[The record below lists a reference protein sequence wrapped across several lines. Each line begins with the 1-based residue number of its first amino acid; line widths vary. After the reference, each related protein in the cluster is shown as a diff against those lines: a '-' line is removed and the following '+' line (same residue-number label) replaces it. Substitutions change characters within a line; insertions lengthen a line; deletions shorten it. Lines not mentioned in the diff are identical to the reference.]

1 MIILWTNFLCIDVF
15 VGPTYNKPKK
25 QFKTKF
31 YKQINNLKQK
41 DLEIEWNLEKK
52 TYKKWN
58 WNLTKSLTLLHLHK
72 L

>member
-1 MIILWTNFLCIDVF
+1 VF

-58 WNLTKSLTLLHLHK
+58 
-72 L
+72 